1 MWCWCWRRCGWQVR
15 ACGFEFLS
23 EEKQNDFYNWRQG
36 TRKDSVCD
44 EIVGKTYFGTEENKR
59 LIHCSESIENPEAC
73 RVTARIA
80 DGRLETDEQT
90 IMQAD
95 LITHFE
101 LFVRREME
109 AGRDPYV
116 FAERLMQENQDAFV
130 TADEIGCGIVP
141 MEAFERDYR
150 ETDGRIC
157 QRIAAYSEEV
167 HRVICGLGMRIK

>member
-1 MWCWCWRRCGWQVR
+1 M
-15 ACGFEFLS
+15 
-23 EEKQNDFYNWRQG
+23 
-36 TRKDSVCD
+36 
-44 EIVGKTYFGTEENKR
+44 
-59 LIHCSESIENPEAC
+59 
-73 RVTARIA
+73 
-80 DGRLETDEQT
+80 DEQT

-116 FAERLMQENQDAFV
+116 FAERLMQENPGAFV

>member
-1 MWCWCWRRCGWQVR
+1 MIFIIGGREQ
-15 ACGFEFLS
+15 
-23 EEKQNDFYNWRQG
+23 
-36 TRKDSVCD
+36 
-44 EIVGKTYFGTEENKR
+44 GKTAYAMKLWKKR
-59 LIHCSESIENPEAC
+59 TLERRKTKDLSTVLNRSKNPEAC

-116 FAERLMQENQDAFV
+116 FAERLMQGNRLRHC
-130 TADEIGCGIVP
+130 ADGSI
-141 MEAFERDYR
+141 
-150 ETDGRIC
+150 
-157 QRIAAYSEEV
+157 
-167 HRVICGLGMRIK
+167 

>member
-1 MWCWCWRRCGWQVR
+1 MIFIIGGREQ
-15 ACGFEFLS
+15 
-23 EEKQNDFYNWRQG
+23 
-36 TRKDSVCD
+36 
-44 EIVGKTYFGTEENKR
+44 GKTAYAMKLWEKR
-59 LIHCSESIENPEAC
+59 TLERRKTKDLSTVLNRSKNPEAG

-90 IMQAD
+90 IVQAD

-116 FAERLMQENQDAFV
+116 FAERLMQENPDAFV

-167 HRVICGLGMRIK
+167 HRVICGLGMRNK

>member
-1 MWCWCWRRCGWQVR
+1 MPAV
-15 ACGFEFLS
+15 FEFLS

-44 EIVGKTYFGTEENKR
+44 EIVGKRTLERRKTKDLSTVLNRSK
-59 LIHCSESIENPEAC
+59 NPEAC

-116 FAERLMQENQDAFV
+116 FAERLMQENPDAFV

>member
-1 MWCWCWRRCGWQVR
+1 MIFIIGGREQ
-15 ACGFEFLS
+15 
-23 EEKQNDFYNWRQG
+23 
-36 TRKDSVCD
+36 
-44 EIVGKTYFGTEENKR
+44 GKTAYAMKLWKKRTLERRKTEDLSTDLNR
-59 LIHCSESIENPEAC
+59 MNNPEVCTATAC
-73 RVTARIA
+73 IA
-80 DGRLETDEQT
+80 DGRLETDDQMV
-90 IMQAD
+90 MQAE

-109 AGRDPYV
+109 VGRDPYA
-116 FAERLMQENQDAFV
+116 FAERLMRENPDAFV

-150 ETDGRIC
+150 ETDGRVC

>member
-1 MWCWCWRRCGWQVR
+1 MIFIIGGREQ
-15 ACGFEFLS
+15 
-23 EEKQNDFYNWRQG
+23 
-36 TRKDSVCD
+36 
-44 EIVGKTYFGTEENKR
+44 GKTAYAMKLWEKHTLERRKTKDLSTVLNR
-59 LIHCSESIENPEAC
+59 SENPEAC

-80 DGRLETDEQT
+80 DGTL
-90 IMQAD
+90 MHAD

-101 LFVRREME
+101 LFVSREME

-116 FAERLMQENQDAFV
+116 FAERLMQEDPDAFV